1 MFVLDLLNHEGSG
14 LEIVGVGNLT
24 AFRPAIVAAIAL
36 CAACAPADDRA
47 NGSLQ
52 RALAAFENDE
62 HGDLHSVIVI
72 QHGVLVAE
80 QYYGDGDRQALV
92 DVRSAGKS
100 VTSLLFGIALDQGA
114 IESLDDPVAKYWPE
128 TDGSAIGRV
137 RLADVLTMRTG
148 LDADGDNPES
158 YGYEGR
164 MDAADDP
171 LAFVMSVPGA
181 DEPGTRYRYNSL
193 AAYVA
198 GIVIGRA
205 TGEGLEEFARDNL
218 FDPLKIGR
226 WDWQEDRAGYTKG
239 QGNLF
244 LTPPGFARIGEMVLN
259 DGAYDGRQVVNS
271 EWIEESLKPRFD
283 ISDSDPF
290 ASGYGYY
297 WYHQTYPLNGR
308 SIEVS
313 FASGSGGNKIY
324 VIPELDMVVSIM
336 SRAYGQ
342 GRGQRRSEDVLK
354 AVLATQRLQ

>member
-1 MFVLDLLNHEGSG
+1 MLAG
-14 LEIVGVGNLT
+14 L
-24 AFRPAIVAAIAL
+24 
-36 CAACAPADDRA
+36 
-47 NGSLQ
+47 
-52 RALAAFENDE
+52 ENDE

-72 QHGVLVAE
+72 RNGVPVAE
-80 QYYGDGDRQALV
+80 QYYNGGDRRTLI

-114 IESLDDPVAKYWPE
+114 VESLDDPVEKYWPE
-128 TDGSAIGRV
+128 AEGSAIGPV
-137 RLADVLTMRTG
+137 RLADLLTMRSG
-148 LDADGDNPES
+148 LDADGNDPES
-158 YGYEGR
+158 PGYEGR

-171 LAFVMSVPGA
+171 LAFAMSVPA
-181 DEPGTRYRYNSL
+181 LEEPGTRYRYNSL

-205 TGEGLEEFARDNL
+205 TGGGLEDFARDRL
-218 FDPLKIGR
+218 FEPLNIER

-244 LTPPGFARIGEMVLN
+244 LTAPDFARIGELVLN
-259 DGAYDGRQVVNS
+259 KGVYDGHQVVS
-271 EWIEESLKPRFD
+271 GEWIEESLQPRFD

-297 WYHQTYPLNGR
+297 WYHQVYPVNDR

-324 VIPELDMVVSIM
+324 VISEFDLVVSIM

-342 GRGQRRSEDVLK
+342 GRGQRRSEDILE
-354 AVLATQRLQ
+354 AILAAQRPH